1 MDGPPPIIRAA
12 TAQDAP
18 LLAELG
24 ARTFFDTFAAD
35 NTEADMAA
43 YLASAFSPAV
53 QSCELQDPRSIF
65 LVAQAGETP
74 VGYARLRF
82 GESRPCAEGRQ
93 PVEIA
98 RFYADRPWI
107 GRGVGAALMRASLG
121 LATMRGCDV
130 VWLDVWEKN
139 YRALAF
145 YQKWGFQV
153 VGSQSFLLGDDVQND
168 LLMARPLDESAAR
181 ALHDFGQ
188 DADITSKPWID
199 NSS

>member
-1 MDGPPPIIRAA
+1 MHRPPIDIRVA
-12 TAQDAP
+12 TAHDAA

-35 NTEADMAA
+35 NSETDMAA
-43 YLASAFSPAV
+43 YLASAFSPTV
-53 QSCELQDPRSIF
+53 QSRELLDPRSTF
-65 LVAQAGETP
+65 LVACAGETS

-82 GESRPCAEGRQ
+82 GESRPCAKGRQ

-121 LATMRGCDV
+121 FATMRGCDV

-153 VGSQSFLLGDDVQND
+153 VGSQSFLLGEDVQND
-168 LLMARPLDESAAR
+168 LLMARALDESTADAF
-181 ALHDFGQ
+181 HDFGQ
-188 DADITSKPWID
+188 GADTALKP
-199 NSS
+199 